1 MKEREQ
7 WKKYLLLRKN
17 TIFGKNSA
25 SEKCFKVDFFFMEGL
40 MIGKPCGIYEF

>member
-25 SEKCFKVDFFFMEGL
+25 SEKCFKVDFFFFFYGRVNDRKAMWDL
-40 MIGKPCGIYEF
+40 